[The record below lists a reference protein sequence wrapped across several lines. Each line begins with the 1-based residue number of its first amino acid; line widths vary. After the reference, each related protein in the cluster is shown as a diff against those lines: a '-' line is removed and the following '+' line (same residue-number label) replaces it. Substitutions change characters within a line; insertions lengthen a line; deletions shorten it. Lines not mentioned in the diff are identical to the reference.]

1 MATETLTRQTPP
13 AVAAS
18 PALGVTAAR
27 VIRSEWIKLRS
38 LRSTTITLVVALVV
52 VIGLGLVAASVVSGD
67 GLQPG
72 NSQSDPTDL
81 SLSGVTLG
89 QLIVGVLGVLI
100 AAGEYST
107 GMIRS
112 TLAAVPTRLPVLWA
126 KVVVFGTVTLLVSLI
141 GVVVAFLGGQAI
153 LGADGVTFSDDGVL
167 RSVIGAA
174 IYLTGIGLLGLAFG
188 AILRHTA
195 GAIGALV
202 GVVLLLPSIV
212 GLLPDS
218 WSEPISKILP
228 SNAGSAFM
236 SVDPGSTLLSPGAG
250 LAVFAAWI
258 VAALAVA
265 AVLMRRR
272 DA

>member
-1 MATETLTRQTPP
+1 MSTATLTPETRARTS
-13 AVAAS
+13 AEA
-18 PALGVTAAR
+18 GVTIGR

-38 LRSTTITLVVALVV
+38 LRSTAITLGAALVV
-52 VIGLGLVAASVVSGD
+52 VIGFGLLAASVVSGD
-67 GLQPG
+67 GGGPG
-72 NSQSDPTDL
+72 GGPIDPTDL

-89 QLIVGVLGVLI
+89 QLILGVLGVLVI
-100 AAGEYST
+100 AGEYST
-107 GMIRS
+107 GMIRA

-126 KVVVFGTVTLLVSLI
+126 KVVVFGGVTLVVSL
-141 GVVVAFLGGQAI
+141 VATVAAFLAGQAA
-153 LGADGVTFSDDGVL
+153 LGADGVALGDDGTL
-167 RSVIGAA
+167 RAVFGAA
-174 IYLTGIGLLGLAFG
+174 IYLTGIGLLGLALG

-202 GVVLLLPSIV
+202 GLILILPTMV

-218 WSEPISKILP
+218 WSEPLTKILP

-236 SVDPGSTLLSPGAG
+236 SADPASTLLSSGAG
-250 LAVFAAWI
+250 LAVFIAWI
-258 VAALAVA
+258 VGALAVA